1 MVARPP
7 GARDYTAGANI
18 GAKKDFCRLDVE
30 ATEDVR
36 YLGSA

>member
-1 MVARPP
+1 MVARSP

-18 GAKKDFCRLDVE
+18 GAKKDFRRLEVE

-36 YLGSA
+36 YPGSA